1 MDAREQLRRW
11 HEGQRAALA
20 RALAA
25 LEDGAGARPGD
36 TFIREETIKT
46 ERFEGKVP
54 ITYFHVPPEHR
65 RHRGETLLYVL
76 PPAPEKK
83 RHGGRKTIPV
93 PPEVAAQDAPVRRE
107 TRRVERF
114 YSLVDDRRLGT
125 IESPATIDYCNPDGT
140 VLTQA
145 EADRFQD
152 AIGVRPA
159 RRTAPPRWA
168 PPVQRP
174 FQLDDRSTR
183 ACRQLS
189 RMTEAARWIAARKV
203 RAVLS

>member
-1 MDAREQLRRW
+1 MQ
-11 HEGQRAALA
+11 
-20 RALAA
+20 
-25 LEDGAGARPGD
+25 
-36 TFIREETIKT
+36 
-46 ERFEGKVP
+46 

-114 YSLVDDRRLGT
+114 YSLVDDRPLGEIKT
-125 IESPATIDYCNPDGT
+125 PPHIDFWRPDGT
-140 VLTQA
+140 EMPKA

-152 AIGVRPA
+152 EIGARPP
-159 RRTAPPRWA
+159 RQAPPRWQ
-168 PPVQRP
+168 PKVQTS
-174 FQLDDRSTR
+174 FQLDGINTRGPSVQVETGRAPSANPFQDETGGEPDRCPDCGEPVALGGYCVTHF
-183 ACRQLS
+183 
-189 RMTEAARWIAARKV
+189 AAHRDAHRRRYAGGWGDPALAAGGD
-203 RAVLS
+203 